1 MIKSW
6 WLGAYA
12 VLAALHVLGVAS
24 DSETLSWAT
33 KPLLMPVLA
42 VWLFQQTKGSSSAL
56 RNGWLAGLAFSTLGD
71 VLLQFPG
78 SLFFLLGLSAFLLAH
93 LSFIAGINLGL
104 KDRRGFLRENMGWLL
119 PLVAYPLA
127 LLWWLWTGIPEGMR
141 LPVAVYASVISTML
155 ASVVNLRGRIPPA
168 VFHTL
173 LLGALLFVLSDSLIA
188 VSKFGQPFAG
198 AHVAIIVTYIAG
210 QYLLVRGVRVLA
222 G

>member
-42 VWLFQQTKGSSSAL
+42 VWLYQQTKGSSSAL
-56 RNGWLAGLAFSTLGD
+56 RSGWLAGLAFSTLGD

-78 SLFFLLGLSAFLLAH
+78 SLYFLLGLSAFLLAH

-104 KDRRGFLRENMGWLL
+104 KERRGYLKQQMLWLL
-119 PLVAYPLA
+119 PLLAYPL
-127 LLWWLWTGIPEGMR
+127 LLLFWLWDGIPAGMR
-141 LPVAVYASVISTML
+141 APVAVYASVISTML
-155 ASVVNLRGRIPPA
+155 ASVVNLRGHIPAP
-168 VFHTL
+168 VFNTL
-173 LLGALLFVLSDSLIA
+173 LPGALLFVLSDSLIA
-188 VSKFGQPFAG
+188 VSKFGHPFAG
-198 AHVAIIVTYIAG
+198 APVAIIVTYIAG

-222 G
+222 